1 MISLLLT
8 ILILCLVFGLI
19 WWIVS
24 LLPLP
29 APFGQVA
36 RVVVAILFL
45 VIVLYELLPLIGHP
59 LVR

>member
-45 VIVLYELLPLIGHP
+45 VIVLYELLPIIGHP
-59 LVR
+59 LLR

>member
-8 ILILCLVFGLI
+8 ILILCLVFGLLY
-19 WWIVS
+19 WIVN

-59 LVR
+59 LLR